1 MRISAAPSRERTP
14 SLSFLVHMRIAEKIT
29 SWQQA
34 DLTTR
39 FAVYS
44 FICIGIMTV
53 ALWFIVSSYLVNG
66 ILRREWETTAQLVRT
81 EVREFLT
88 TEDFTT
94 KDRKSVG
101 HKFDAL
107 LRHITRMPD
116 ILRFKVFNPK
126 GIVIWADDKR
136 LVGRS
141 FADDARL
148 QEAIQGKVVADMS
161 SLSEIENVSE
171 HDSFQRAVQVYVPI
185 YSDATR
191 ELLGVMEIYRQ
202 ADPIDRDIR
211 EARIVVLLGAL
222 GGGLLLY
229 LSLFAI
235 VRQAARKIKEQQEN
249 LLQVQSDLVA
259 SQSMA
264 AVGEMA
270 AAIAHGIGNP
280 LSSIRAAAQV
290 AKLDCHACEGQ
301 DSQQKTLTTLD
312 EIIQQVDRVQK
323 RMRGLLNFA
332 KPMEPHPGVVE
343 INALLSDIVDVLRPR
358 FAEAGV
364 SLQLDL
370 DKSLPQVRL
379 DANHVEQ
386 IFMGLITNAL
396 EATPK
401 GGRVTIRTNVCRG
414 NGTDVSI
421 NISIEDTGE
430 GIPVESRD
438 RVFDPFF
445 TTKPDGTGI
454 GLPLAKKFVER
465 NGGKIAISDGIS
477 GGAKFD
483 VMFPAGEPN

>member
-1 MRISAAPSRERTP
+1 
-14 SLSFLVHMRIAEKIT
+14 VRIAEKIA
-29 SWQQA
+29 SMQQA

-53 ALWFIVSSYLVNG
+53 ALWFIVSSNLVNE

-141 FADDARL
+141 FADDAKL
-148 QEAIQGKVVADMS
+148 EEAIQGKVVADMS
-161 SLSEIENVSE
+161 SLIEKENVSE

-185 YSDATR
+185 YSDANR
-191 ELLGVMEIYRQ
+191 ELLGVMGIYKR

-229 LSLFAI
+229 VSLFAI
-235 VRQAARKIKEQQEN
+235 VQQAARKIKEQQEN
-249 LLQVQSDLVA
+249 LLKVQSDLVA
-259 SQSMA
+259 SQRMA

-270 AAIAHGIGNP
+270 AAVAHGIGNP

-290 AKLDCHACEGQ
+290 AKLDCHACDER
-301 DSQQKTLTTLD
+301 DAQQKTLTTLD

-332 KPMEPHPGVVE
+332 KPMEPHPGAVE
-343 INALLSDIVDVLRPR
+343 INALLSDVVDVLRPQ

-370 DKSLPQVRL
+370 DKSIPKVRL

-401 GGRVTIRTNVCRG
+401 GGRVTIRTNVCKG
-414 NGTDVSI
+414 NGTAASI

-430 GIPVESRD
+430 GIPVESRE

-465 NGGKIAISDGIS
+465 NGGKISISDGIS

-483 VMFPAGEPN
+483 VTFPASEPN